1 MARPRNVRRGGVRIG
16 LGITRITM
24 MLWVGSRVLWLG
36 YFFVWFGALYF
47 FVCVPKARRASMMYL
62 DRLRPGRSWVRRRW
76 DSYRHMIEFGMLLLD
91 RAVMLVSARHG
102 FRVSCDGLGHLTKAT
117 AEGKGVLML
126 SGHFGNAEVAAPYIF
141 KMGVECRI
149 HIVMYQEAADSTE
162 RFHTKHRRML
172 EKMNVISTTD
182 SLAAGVKIMGALREG
197 DLVAMRADRAMQGKT
212 VKATLLGAEVALPA
226 GPFVAAVLS
235 GAPVV
240 NVYTCRLGYRR
251 YVCVMSAERRYGEES
266 GGPREERIGRAASDF
281 AAFLEGLIR
290 KYPLQWGN
298 FYDLWEGTEG
308 HKHEEHQGT
317 KDHEDGLNSGYSA
330 VRVKVLR
337 GSSFSVSLAS

>member
-1 MARPRNVRRGGVRIG
+1 MSEGAAEQGVGEAADVRRRWGVPRFG
-16 LGITRITM
+16 YYTNCM

-47 FVCVPKARRASMMYL
+47 FVCVSKARRASMGYL
-62 DRLRPGRSWVRRRW
+62 DRLPPGGSGRSWVRRRW

-102 FRVSCDGLGHLTKAT
+102 FQMSCDGLGHLTKAT
-117 AEGKGVLML
+117 MEEKGVLML

-141 KMGVECRI
+141 RMGLERRI
-149 HIVMYQEAADSTE
+149 HIVMYQEAADATE

-172 EKMNVISTTD
+172 EQMKVISTTD

-197 DLVAMRADRAMQGKT
+197 DLVAMRADRALHGKT
-212 VKATLLGAEVALPA
+212 TRARLLGAEVELPA

-240 NVYTCRLGYRR
+240 HVYTCRLGYRR
-251 YVCVMSAERRYGEES
+251 YVCVISPVRRYGEDQ
-266 GGPREERIGRAASDF
+266 GGGREERIERAAGDF
-281 AAFLEGLIR
+281 AGFLEGLIR

-298 FYDLWEGTEG
+298 FYDLWEGTG
-308 HKHEEHQGT
+308 GPKHEVT
-317 KDHEDGLNSGYSA
+317 VL
-330 VRVKVLR
+330 RVKRV
-337 GSSFSVSLAS
+337 GE